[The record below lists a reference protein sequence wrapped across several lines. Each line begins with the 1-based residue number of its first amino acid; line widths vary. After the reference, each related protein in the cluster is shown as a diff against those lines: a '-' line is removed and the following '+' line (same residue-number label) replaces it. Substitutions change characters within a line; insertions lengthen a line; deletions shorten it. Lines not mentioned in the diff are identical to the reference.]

1 MHNFIVRSSIAS
13 GGGEWGKSTETK
25 DIDKWMLTQQSSFL
39 SQEDAGCFTRVT
51 KKKNNLHIKWI
62 MVKKNFYVQGSESS
76 AFFLNIFIWKKIIL
90 RKTAYNIYI
99 QNTMF

>member
-1 MHNFIVRSSIAS
+1 MHNFIVRSPIAS

-51 KKKNNLHIKWI
+51 KKKTTYI
-62 MVKKNFYVQGSESS
+62 SS
-76 AFFLNIFIWKKIIL
+76 GLWSKKIFMY
-90 RKTAYNIYI
+90 RGVSH
-99 QNTMF
+99 QHFF

>member
-51 KKKNNLHIKWI
+51 KKKQPTYQ
-62 MVKKNFYVQGSESS
+62 VDYGQKK
-76 AFFLNIFIWKKIIL
+76 FLC
-90 RKTAYNIYI
+90 TGE
-99 QNTMF
+99 